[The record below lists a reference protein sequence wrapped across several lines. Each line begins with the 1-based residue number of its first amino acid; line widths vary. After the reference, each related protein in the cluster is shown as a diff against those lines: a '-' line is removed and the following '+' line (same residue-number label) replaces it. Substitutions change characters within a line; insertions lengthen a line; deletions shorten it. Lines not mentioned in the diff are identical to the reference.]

1 LITKGKLTAV
11 LFTPSSWVPNWFVNT
26 DASGI
31 SRITD
36 GGEGHA
42 GGGEE
47 FAGGSGRVAGGEEG
61 GGHARSGD
69 I

>member
-1 LITKGKLTAV
+1 LC
-11 LFTPSSWVPNWFVNT
+11 SSHPPLGVPNWFVNT

-36 GGEGHA
+36 GREGHA
-42 GGGEE
+42 GGEEE
-47 FAGGSGRVAGGEEG
+47 FASGSGRMAGGEEG